1 MSRVVT
7 ESRPYDQFFD
17 STYTT
22 SAYRSDPRVAAAMS
36 RPEAVSGSGR
46 YSYFRR
52 PIMPRMT
59 AVPPQILL
67 APTATIDPL
76 APVEEIEELPVKN
89 QEVQTQYRDSES
101 QTNPYTPDFFVKDGT
116 EPEVLLLKDMT
127 FGNGLPVGKKEIM
140 MIEQARSKRE
150 LETNLPPFTD
160 EAGLILRKRLMEA
173 QEMREFKLREAEI
186 DQKRED
192 RLEAI
197 ERALKDHDESNE
209 FLAAQRVEGLRQIR
223 MEEREKTLLKIRD
236 KRIKVLRRL
245 AHRRNQVDP
254 RLSTSEGPDPINH
267 YFDKGSHVY
276 APIKRA
282 GPVPDSDPA
291 KFDVLS
297 RTAPL
302 TNMENITQLEAN
314 LPAVLSST
322 SGADIV
328 SNMSKTAPSD
338 GRNKGPRA
346 AEPRLTSAAIRSLR
360 ARKRDIEVMT
370 RILTMRKLER
380 TGAIRPDS
388 HPGSAPMTGGTST
401 AGARLASIMPKER
414 PASPDFTQD
423 PHDIADEQVPLQA
436 ACVLLQRLLRGRAV
450 QNTMFEGRYR
460 RRELITELRAAS
472 EMQELEAA
480 EAALGSD
487 EIQAKIAAEE
497 TQTQHDEIVKTTTVD
512 AVAGSTTSNLLFGLV
527 QEKVRNEAMIELESR
542 TAAIHEERRK
552 AETFEGGR
560 RQKMQMKMPS
570 TTTAPPTDTIG
581 EGEEKEKEKENQV
594 EDENKVEPKAE
605 TEIRADRFLLDS
617 RYTKST
623 DEEAGGET
631 TTTTTPAEGEAK
643 S

>member
-17 STYTT
+17 ATYTT

-59 AVPPQILL
+59 AVPPQVLL
-67 APTATIDPL
+67 APTETIDPL

-127 FGNGLPVGKKEIM
+127 FGNGLPVGKKEVM

-173 QEMREFKLREAEI
+173 QEMKEFHMRESEI
-186 DQKRED
+186 DQKRQA

-197 ERALKDHDESNE
+197 DMALKDHDESNE

-276 APIKRA
+276 APIKRS

-302 TNMENITQLEAN
+302 TNMENISQLETN

-388 HPGSAPMTGGTST
+388 HPGSAPGMTGGAAS
-401 AGARLASIMPKER
+401 AGARLTSIMPKGR
-414 PASPDFTQD
+414 PASPDFTQN

-480 EAALGSD
+480 EAAFGSN
-487 EIQAKIAAEE
+487 EMHSKIAAEE
-497 TQTQHDEIVKTTTVD
+497 AQMKHDDIVKTTTVD
-512 AVAGSTTSNLLFGLV
+512 AIAGSNSSNLLYGLV
-527 QEKVRNEAMIELESR
+527 QEKARNESMIDLQNRS
-542 TAAIHEERRK
+542 AAIHEDRRK

-560 RQKMQMKMPS
+560 RQKMQMKLPS
-570 TTTAPPTDTIG
+570 ATAPVPVDT
-581 EGEEKEKEKENQV
+581 EGDANLEAE
-594 EDENKVEPKAE
+594 ENKVELKMEA
-605 TEIRADRFLLDS
+605 EIRADRFLLDS
-617 RYTKST
+617 RYTKPT
-623 DEEAGGET
+623 KDEVGGAEAT
-631 TTTTTPAEGEAK
+631 VTEGEAK